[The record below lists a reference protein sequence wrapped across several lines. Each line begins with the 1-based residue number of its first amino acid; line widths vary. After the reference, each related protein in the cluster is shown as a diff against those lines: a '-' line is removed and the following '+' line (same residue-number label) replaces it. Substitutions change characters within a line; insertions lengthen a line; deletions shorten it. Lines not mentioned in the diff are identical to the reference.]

1 MVLTRRVVDF
11 LTGQE
16 QEVPLT
22 AEEIAELNN
31 REPSLE
37 EQIEA
42 IKAEIS
48 AMEAQYMLP
57 RITREFMLQSLDAQF
72 TPEQLAQ
79 NIGYTRVKK
88 VNDDIGAKRQRLSDL
103 QGQL

>member
-1 MVLTRRVVDF
+1 MTKIVCDF
-11 LTGQE
+11 FSGE
-16 QEVPLT
+16 PREEPLSEEDIQAI
-22 AEEIAELNN
+22 AEREPTLQDTIESLKSEIA
-31 REPSLE
+31 
-37 EQIEA
+37 
-42 IKAEIS
+42 

-57 RITREFMLQSLDAQF
+57 RITREFMLQSLEAQF

-103 QGQL
+103 QGKL